1 MADAA
6 AVVKEWAS
14 RLDAGDLDG
23 SSDLVAEDIEW
34 ANPVAVVHGREQLRA
49 LLGVFWTAIPDFQH
63 EIADSVSS
71 GTLVAIRGTAS
82 GTHTGPLAG
91 PAGEIPASGA
101 SISFPFSAWARNA
114 SYHFP
119 SHLCNKALFQF
130 GDMFWTRRPASS
142 RSVMS

>member
-101 SISFPFSAWARNA
+101 SISFPFSAWARVEDGLIREFRGYWDVMGFMQQVGA
-114 SYHFP
+114 IP
-119 SHLCNKALFQF
+119 Q
-130 GDMFWTRRPASS
+130 PAGAAA
-142 RSVMS
+142 